1 MAPLFFWRRKKKI
14 QPDAAAALAV
24 TAIVEQPVRQ
34 AVAVQPVQRLVYA
47 LALNSPRAAEPAAG
61 LDAGHE
67 QVVLA
72 ARQTVDQV
80 GAEPRYTPRRPSLLP
95 QLMEAVNDEEAS
107 LRALSRMVM
116 QDPRLT
122 GEMLRL
128 ANSALYRVSPTPVES
143 IERAAAL
150 LGTRGI
156 RMLISG
162 VLIQPLAYAG
172 AGSDRFGNCIW
183 DHSTY
188 SSSAADAWAAR
199 SGDAEPFAAQMLA
212 LLHGLGVVTVYR
224 VVMDIY
230 AARPE
235 LKPDAAAIAMA
246 LEGGAPIAASRIA
259 RNWGLSDR
267 SQQALEANVV
277 TADAV
282 DPSPLPRAL
291 QFGLLAGGL
300 TLLCR
305 HGRLTEFDAQDQLEA
320 AGFHGP
326 VAGRVWERL
335 LRAYVRP

>member
-1 MAPLFFWRRKKKI
+1 MSRLFFWRRKNRT
-14 QPDAAAALAV
+14 QPDPAAALAV

-34 AVAVQPVQRLVYA
+34 PVAVQPVQRLVYA
-47 LALNSPRAAEPAAG
+47 LALHSPRAADPAAQPE
-61 LDAGHE
+61 ASQKE
-67 QVVLA
+67 VVLA
-72 ARQTVDQV
+72 ARQAVDQV
-80 GAEPRYTPRRPSLLP
+80 GTEPRYTPRRPSLLP
-95 QLMEAVNDEEAS
+95 QLMEVVNDEEAS

-122 GEMLRL
+122 GEMLRV

-162 VLIQPLAYAG
+162 VLIQPLAHSG
-172 AGSDRFGNCIW
+172 AGSDRFGNLIW
-183 DHSTY
+183 DHSSY
-188 SSSAADAWAAR
+188 SSAAADAWAAR
-199 SGDAEPFAAQMLA
+199 SGEAEPFAAQMLA

-224 VVMDIY
+224 VLMDIY
-230 AARPE
+230 ATQPD
-235 LKPDAAAIAMA
+235 LTPDAAAIAIA
-246 LEGGAPIAASRIA
+246 LESDAPIAASRIA
-259 RNWGLSDR
+259 RSWGLSER
-267 SQQALEANVV
+267 TQQALEANV
-277 TADAV
+277 AAAAGAE
-282 DPSPLPRAL
+282 PSPLTRAL

-320 AGFHGP
+320 AGFQGP
-326 VAGRVWERL
+326 VAARVWERL